1 MIMKKIMFLGFLM
14 LSVKAFSQQ
23 DPQFTQY
30 FDNTLHVNPAYAG
43 SSGMLSATAL
53 HREQWFGFD
62 GAPRSTTFSLHAPLN
77 YRSVGLGLTAV
88 NDMIGPIR
96 QNMIYVDF
104 SYSIKLSEKSSLAL
118 GLKGG
123 INMLNVASEGLQN
136 VQPNDPA
143 FMNLQNQ
150 INPNVGFGIYYH
162 NPHFFLGL
170 SSPRILE
177 NSSSNPN
184 SYLEKRHYF
193 GIIGGVFSVTKSLK
207 MRPSMQM
214 KATMGAPISVDASLA
229 GIVSDKLWIGGM
241 YRLNSSAGGFVQYQ
255 ISRQFRLGV
264 GADFGTNGLRNAN
277 SGSYELLISY
287 DFNYK
292 KSDVKSPRYF

>member
-62 GAPRSTTFSLHAPLN
+62 GAPRSTTFSLHTPLN

-104 SYSIKLSEKSSLAL
+104 SYSIKLGEKSTLAL

-123 INMLNVASEGLQN
+123 INMLNVASEGMQN
-136 VQPNDPA
+136 IQPNDPA

-184 SYLEKRHYF
+184 SYLESRHYF
-193 GIIGGVFSVTKSLK
+193 GIIGGVFSVAKSLK
-207 MRPSMQM
+207 MRPSVQV

-255 ISRQFRLGV
+255 ISRQFRLGL

>member
-1 MIMKKIMFLGFLM
+1 
-14 LSVKAFSQQ
+14 
-23 DPQFTQY
+23 
-30 FDNTLHVNPAYAG
+30 
-43 SSGMLSATAL
+43 
-53 HREQWFGFD
+53 
-62 GAPRSTTFSLHAPLN
+62 
-77 YRSVGLGLTAV
+77 
-88 NDMIGPIR
+88 
-96 QNMIYVDF
+96 
-104 SYSIKLSEKSSLAL
+104 
-118 GLKGG
+118 
-123 INMLNVASEGLQN
+123 MLNVASEGLQN

-177 NSSSNPN
+177 NSSTNAN
-184 SYLEKRHYF
+184 SYLENRHYF
-193 GIIGGVFSVTKSLK
+193 GIIGGVFSVAKSLK
-207 MRPSMQM
+207 MRPSVQV

>member
-62 GAPRSTTFSLHAPLN
+62 GAPRSTTFSLHTPLN

-104 SYSIKLSEKSSLAL
+104 SYSIKLSEKSTLAL

-123 INMLNVASEGLQN
+123 INMLNVASDGIQN
-136 VQPNDPA
+136 VQANDPA

-184 SYLEKRHYF
+184 SYLESRHYF
-193 GIIGGVFSVTKSLK
+193 GIIGGVFSVAKSLK
-207 MRPSMQM
+207 MRPSVQV

-229 GIVSDKLWIGGM
+229 GIISDKLWIGGM